1 MATRKGKK
9 GKENDLSRLLNKNE
23 KLLKRF
29 WFKNLDTQQDVSV
42 IELHTQLNQN
52 YNELQMK
59 IKTLYRWDKGNKR
72 YINFSYRRKQGHEK
86 DHWLSGLS
94 LEFMNSKFEEMMLE
108 NCEMKQRIFLLEK
121 VNKELN
127 KVLKQVNEKSMKNI
141 LHLDPIERDQKANSI
156 VLSGVE
162 ENGGKKYTEVA
173 L

>member
-1 MATRKGKK
+1 
-9 GKENDLSRLLNKNE
+9 
-23 KLLKRF
+23 
-29 WFKNLDTQQDVSV
+29 
-42 IELHTQLNQN
+42 
-52 YNELQMK
+52 
-59 IKTLYRWDKGNKR
+59 
-72 YINFSYRRKQGHEK
+72 
-86 DHWLSGLS
+86 
-94 LEFMNSKFEEMMLE
+94 MNSKFEEMMLE